1 MSSSDSPIID
11 FYPIDFRLDI
21 NGARYAW
28 MGVDL
33 LPFID
38 RGRLLKAMNEA
49 DQGYAKLT
57 EDEKIRNKRIGDIS
71 LFFEQVDNGVS
82 CLEKLPDSLKAK
94 AEKSKEESYYMAAF
108 ANKDQV

>member
-38 RGRLLKAMNEA
+38 RDRLLKAMNEA

-71 LFFEQVDNGVS
+71 LFFEKVDNGES

-94 AEKSKEESYYMAAF
+94 AEESKEESYYMAAF